1 MLMIPLPFVIA
12 LLAFALFVRELMS
25 VDDRPPNPWLLG
37 FLGLFIFQEIL
48 IGLRFGHGMAW
59 LWRVQPFS
67 AALIPPLAYLSFL
80 RPKWSPSL
88 FLHALPLVVM
98 IVILFINEG
107 LLDAALG
114 LNNLIYAVCLILLGV
129 RGSDALGWVEFRRV
143 NKVLW
148 LLWLVIGVLLVS
160 GITDALIVYDFMKTS
175 GANTANIAGW
185 ATAFGTIATVLCF
198 AGYWLFSSPIAS
210 KTPDEDSKNA
220 EVFENL
226 KQMMETEKL
235 HLDPDINLNR
245 IARRMVLPVRD
256 VSRAINTNT
265 GNNVSHYINTLR
277 IEEAC
282 HFLEHTD
289 MPITQI
295 VFASGFNTKSN
306 FNREF
311 SRLKNQSPSEWRSS
325 IGH

>member
-12 LLAFALFVRELMS
+12 LFAFALFVRECVS
-25 VDDRPPNPWLLG
+25 GDDRRPNLWLLG

-48 IGLRFGHGMAW
+48 IGLRFGHHMEW
-59 LWRVQPFS
+59 LRQVQPFS
-67 AALIPPLAYLSFL
+67 AALIPPFAYLAFI
-80 RPKWSPSL
+80 RPKWSSSL
-88 FLHALPLVVM
+88 LVHVLPLVAV
-98 IVILFINEG
+98 IVTLFFNDS

-114 LNNLIYAVCLILLGV
+114 LNNLFYAFCLVLLGV

-148 LLWLVIGVLLVS
+148 LLWLVIGILLVS

-185 ATAFGTIATVLCF
+185 ATAIGTIVTALCF
-198 AGYWLFSSPIAS
+198 AGYWLLNSPDKK
-210 KTPDEDSKNA
+210 KTQSGDGNSA
-220 EVFENL
+220 EVFQSL
-226 KQMMETEKL
+226 GKMMDADKL

-245 IARRMVLPVRD
+245 IARRMVLPTRD
-256 VSRAINTNT
+256 VSRAINSST

-282 HFLEHTD
+282 RLLEHTD

-325 IGH
+325 V